1 MASEVAWNPSLW
13 SSAGGDVPSDWDL
26 VPFGSLLQTPK
37 SIAVGVMYP
46 GNQTDGGVPL
56 VRVGDVGSGGVV
68 RQPSMAISLDVH
80 NRYRRTELGGDE
92 LLITL
97 VGTPGLCV
105 LARPEM
111 KGWNVARALAV
122 AKMKRPELRPY
133 IKAVLESSVMRS
145 IILGMLNTTVQ
156 PTLNLK
162 EIKILPVPMPQ
173 DPRVALELGSV
184 AELFNNRIASLQRTN
199 ATLEAIAQAL
209 FKSWFVD
216 FDPVRAKA
224 EGREPEGMDDATAA
238 LFSSEFLD
246 SELGRIP
253 RSWTVGSIYDVADV
267 RYGAPFKSAL
277 FNADRVGRPLVR
289 IRDLRNEEPGVWTP
303 EEHPKGYLIQP
314 GDVIVGMDGE
324 FRAYLWGG
332 DEAWLNQRVCAFHPR
347 EPHGSVFVRNLI
359 SPLLARVESTVTA
372 TTVIHL
378 GKKHIDEFRVLVPP
392 PEIARMFCVMAQPLY
407 ERVVV
412 AKQQARTLA
421 NLRDTLLPRLISGKL
436 RLPEAEREI
445 EAATA

>member
-1 MASEVAWNPSLW
+1 MDMSSEALPLESLCSLVVDCPHSTPTWTKSGHIVLRNQNIRNGRLDLSAPSFTDAEHFAQRNRRATPTSGDIVITREAPMGEVCMIPEGLECCLGQRQVLLRPDPRLVNPK
-13 SSAGGDVPSDWDL
+13 
-26 VPFGSLLQTPK
+26 FLLFALQSPE
-37 SIAVGVMYP
+37 V
-46 GNQTDGGVPL
+46 Q
-56 VRVGDVGSGGVV
+56 
-68 RQPSMAISLDVH
+68 RQI
-80 NRYRRTELGGDE
+80 
-92 LLITL
+92 
-97 VGTPGLCV
+97 
-105 LARPEM
+105 
-111 KGWNVARALAV
+111 GWNEGTGSTVSNLRIPIL
-122 AKMKRPELRPY
+122 KSLKIPTPERPLQDAAAATLGVIDDRIDNLR
-133 IKAVLESSVMRS
+133 
-145 IILGMLNTTVQ
+145 Q
-156 PTLNLK
+156 
-162 EIKILPVPMPQ
+162 
-173 DPRVALELGSV
+173 
-184 AELFNNRIASLQRTN
+184 TN
-199 ATLEAIAQAL
+199 ATLEAIAQTL

-224 EGREPEGMDDATAA
+224 EGREPEGMDAATAA
-238 LFSSEFLD
+238 LLPSEFVA
-246 SELGRIP
+246 SELGLIP
-253 RSWTVGSIYDVADV
+253 KSWTVGSIYDVADV

-347 EPHGSVFVRNLI
+347 EPHGSVFVRNVI

-392 PEIARMFCVMAQPLY
+392 PEIARIFCVMAQPLY
-407 ERVVV
+407 ERVVI

-421 NLRDTLLPRLISGKL
+421 NLRDTLLPRLVSDKF
-436 RLPEAEREI
+436 RLPDAEREI
-445 EAATA
+445 EAAVA

>member
-1 MASEVAWNPSLW
+1 M
-13 SSAGGDVPSDWDL
+13 G
-26 VPFGSLLQTPK
+26 
-37 SIAVGVMYP
+37 
-46 GNQTDGGVPL
+46 
-56 VRVGDVGSGGVV
+56 
-68 RQPSMAISLDVH
+68 
-80 NRYRRTELGGDE
+80 
-92 LLITL
+92 
-97 VGTPGLCV
+97 
-105 LARPEM
+105 LAREDF
-111 KGWNVARALAV
+111 
-122 AKMKRPELRPY
+122 
-133 IKAVLESSVMRS
+133 
-145 IILGMLNTTVQ
+145 LGFR
-156 PTLNLK
+156 
-162 EIKILPVPMPQ
+162 LPVPSHETLSL
-173 DPRVALELGSV
+173 VELLEALET
-184 AELFNNRIASLQRTN
+184 RIDLLSQTIV
-199 ATLEAIAQAL
+199 TLEAIAQAL
-209 FKSWFVD
+209 SKSWFVD

-238 LFSSEFLD
+238 LFPSEFLD

-253 RSWTVGSIYDVADV
+253 RSWTVGSTYEVADV

-392 PEIARMFCVMAQPLY
+392 PEIARVFCVMAQPLY

>member
-1 MASEVAWNPSLW
+1 MIPEGLECCLGQRQVLLRPDPRLVNPKFLLFALQSPEV
-13 SSAGGDVPSDWDL
+13 
-26 VPFGSLLQTPK
+26 Q
-37 SIAVGVMYP
+37 
-46 GNQTDGGVPL
+46 
-56 VRVGDVGSGGVV
+56 
-68 RQPSMAISLDVH
+68 RQI
-80 NRYRRTELGGDE
+80 
-92 LLITL
+92 
-97 VGTPGLCV
+97 
-105 LARPEM
+105 
-111 KGWNVARALAV
+111 GWNEGTGSTVSNLRIPIL
-122 AKMKRPELRPY
+122 KSLKIPTPERPLQDAAAATLGVIDDRIDNLR
-133 IKAVLESSVMRS
+133 
-145 IILGMLNTTVQ
+145 Q
-156 PTLNLK
+156 
-162 EIKILPVPMPQ
+162 
-173 DPRVALELGSV
+173 
-184 AELFNNRIASLQRTN
+184 TN
-199 ATLEAIAQAL
+199 ATLEAIAQTL

-224 EGREPEGMDDATAA
+224 EGREPEGMDAATAA
-238 LFSSEFLD
+238 LLPSEFVA
-246 SELGRIP
+246 SELGLIP
-253 RSWTVGSIYDVADV
+253 KSWTVGSIYDVADV

-347 EPHGSVFVRNLI
+347 EPHGSVFVRNVI

-392 PEIARMFCVMAQPLY
+392 PEIARIFCVMAQPLY
-407 ERVVV
+407 ERVVI

-421 NLRDTLLPRLISGKL
+421 NLRDTLLPRLVSDKF
-436 RLPEAEREI
+436 RLPDAEREI
-445 EAATA
+445 EAAVA